1 MRCPECGATNPADAA
16 WCGQCYA
23 DLTQPA
29 APRAPSPAVPADASP
44 AEPTEASPA
53 ESTAAPAAEGFRRRG
68 ETVEWSCP
76 ACGQWTA
83 VDSLHCRVCATPLS
97 ARFEQPADPG
107 EQPWSAALV
116 LTAVL
121 PGTGHIAVAHYG
133 QGLAR
138 LVLFVVWLAGALTL
152 TRAGGGAGW
161 AAAPLY
167 LGAGVLWAGSL
178 ADVAALRTGGRELLG
193 GRTLLW
199 LVVGVLG
206 LSALGVLGAAVQA
219 PGVG

>member
-1 MRCPECGATNPADAA
+1 MRCPQCGASNPADAV

-23 DLTQPA
+23 DLARRPPPA
-29 APRAPSPAVPADASP
+29 ARDAPGPDP
-44 AEPTEASPA
+44 
-53 ESTAAPAAEGFRRRG
+53 APASAGEGFRRRG
-68 ETVEWSCP
+68 ETVEWACP
-76 ACGQWTA
+76 ACGQWTS
-83 VDSLHCRVCATPLS
+83 VDSLRCRVCATPLS
-97 ARFEQPADPG
+97 ARYEQVAEPV
-107 EQPWSAALV
+107 EQPWTTALL

-121 PGTGHIAVAHYG
+121 PGMGHVAVGRYG
-133 QGLAR
+133 QGFAR
-138 LVLFVVWLAGALTL
+138 VMLFVVWLGGALAL

-178 ADVAALRTGGRELLG
+178 ADVAALRRGGRELLG

-206 LSALGVLGAAVQA
+206 LSGLGVLGAAVGA